1 MFEKF
6 TEGSIKV
13 IMVAQEEAR
22 RMGHNFVGTEQLLL
36 GLIGQRNGIAAKALK
51 KLKITLRNTRKEIQ
65 LYIGRGSG
73 FVSSEIPFTPRA
85 KRVLEMAL
93 IEGKD
98 IGQNYV
104 GTEHLLLA
112 LLSETD
118 GVATRTLD
126 KMNVNIP
133 RLKGLVYEGIEER
146 QEKLG
151 RNKPKN
157 QTEQY
162 LLARKSQR
170 TVTPTLDLYSQ
181 NISQQAFAGTLD
193 PVIGR
198 EKEIDDV
205 TAILSRRGKNNPV
218 LLGEPGVGKT
228 AVTEGLAI
236 MILKQSGPD
245 FLDGSVVI
253 GLDLGSV
260 LAGTKYRGEFEDRL
274 KRILEEIQEAKDIIL
289 VIDEVHTLVGAGAAE
304 GAVDAANILKPALAR
319 GKFRCVGAT
328 TKDEYSKYIERD
340 KALVRRFQPVIV
352 EEPHLG
358 TAIEICLG
366 LKTKFEAHHNLI
378 YDRVAVEQAVI
389 LADRYIADRFL
400 PDKAIDVMDEA
411 GGRVRLENK
420 RLPEG
425 LKSLLSEL
433 TKTLEE
439 KEDFVR
445 ANKFDKAREKL
456 DRELELRTHIR
467 IFKNTVLGNIKRKI
481 VRPELDK
488 VVEDDVAKVVA
499 NWTGIPVNKI
509 GGAESKKL
517 LEMEKTLQGR
527 VIGQKHA
534 IKAVAASIKRARVG
548 FRNPNRPIASFIFAG
563 PTGVGKTE
571 LTKAL
576 TDFMFEN
583 KNSFIR
589 LDMSEYMEKHTTAK
603 LIGSP
608 PGYVGYNEGGLL
620 TEAVRK
626 TPYSVVLFDE
636 VEKAHPDVFNLLL
649 QILDDGRLSDS
660 QGKVIDF
667 TNTVVIM
674 TTNLG
679 SDVIQDQSGLS
690 NNKNEEIDDDDS
702 SFDSDLKL
710 LVNDTTYRTW
720 DPVPEKENPNRVI
733 RKTTFL
739 VKEKLKSFFRPEF
752 LNRIDEIITFNHL
765 SKKDIWDISDIMI
778 KELVERVKTRNISLT
793 VEEQVR
799 SLLVDEGYDPLY
811 GARPLRRTVMKFLE
825 DKLAETCLS
834 TEFREGTRINIK
846 RKTLETLKSEFAE
859 KNEYDEL
866 RFLLDNS
873 PIRLFSENENESTKM
888 VKLAYMYSESNNDL
902 ENIDVMYKNPFGA
915 EDYHTYTNLL
925 DIEIFEPKER
935 KFTEHPERKSMYME
949 DSEETKR
956 KNKKPLG
963 DKEWNDEIRA
973 WDF

>member
-6 TEGSIKV
+6 TEGAIKV

-51 KLKITLRNTRKEIQ
+51 KLKVTLRKTRKEIQ

-93 IEGKD
+93 IEGRD

-126 KMNVNIP
+126 KMMVNIP
-133 RLKGLVYEGIEER
+133 RLKGLVYEAIEER
-146 QEKLG
+146 QEKMGKKKTL
-151 RNKPKN
+151 N
-157 QTEQY
+157 QTERY
-162 LLARKSQR
+162 MLARKSQR
-170 TVTPTLDLYSQ
+170 SITPTLDLYSQ
-181 NISQQAFAGTLD
+181 NISQQAIEGVLD

-198 EKEIDDV
+198 EKEINDV

-236 MILKQSGPD
+236 IIIKQSGPD

-260 LAGTKYRGEFEDRL
+260 LAGTKYRGEFEERL
-274 KRILEEIQEAKDIIL
+274 KRILDEVQEAKEIIL

-319 GKFRCVGAT
+319 GRFRCVGAT

-340 KALVRRFQPVIV
+340 KALTRRFQPVIV
-352 EEPHLG
+352 EEPHVG

-366 LKTKFEAHHNLI
+366 LKGKFESHHNLI

-400 PDKAIDVMDEA
+400 PDKAIDVLDEA

-425 LKSLLSEL
+425 LKDLLSEL
-433 TKTLEE
+433 TETLEE
-439 KEDFVR
+439 KENFVR

-456 DRELELRTHIR
+456 DKELELRTHIR
-467 IFKNTVLGNIKRKI
+467 IFKKTVIANVDQGI

-488 VVEDDVAKVVA
+488 VVENDVAKVVA
-499 NWTGIPVNKI
+499 NWTGIPVNKMS
-509 GGAESKKL
+509 GEESQKL
-517 LEMEKTLQGR
+517 LKMEKTLRGR

-534 IKAVAASIKRARVG
+534 IKSVTASIKRARVG

-576 TDFMFEN
+576 TDFLFEN

-667 TNTVVIM
+667 TNTVIIM

-679 SDVIQDQSGLS
+679 SDVIQDQSGLT
-690 NNKNEEIDDDDS
+690 NNKNKEVDDES
-702 SFDSDLKL
+702 KFNSDLKL
-710 LVNDTTYRTW
+710 LVKDTLYRTW
-720 DPVPEKENPNRVI
+720 DPVPEKESPTRVI
-733 RKTTFL
+733 RKTAFL
-739 VKEKLKSFFRPEF
+739 VKEKLKTFFRPEF
-752 LNRIDEIITFNHL
+752 LNRIDEIIIFNHL
-765 SKKDIWDISDIMI
+765 AKKDIWDISDIMI
-778 KELVERVKTRNISLT
+778 KELIERVKSKNISLT
-793 VEEQVR
+793 IEEQVR

-811 GARPLRRTVMKFLE
+811 GARPLRRTVMTFLE
-825 DKLAETCLS
+825 DRLAETCLS
-834 TEFREGTRINIK
+834 KEFREGTRINIK
-846 RKTLETLKSEFAE
+846 RKTLETLKTELAE

-873 PIRLFSENENESTKM
+873 PIRLFSDDESESTKM
-888 VKLAYMYSESNNDL
+888 VKLTYMYSEYNNDL
-902 ENIDVMYKNPFGA
+902 ENINVMYKNPFGA
-915 EDYHTYTNLL
+915 EDYDTYTNLL

-935 KFTEHPERKSMYME
+935 EFNEHPERKSLYAP

-963 DKEWNDEIRA
+963 DEEWNAEVRS

>member
-6 TEGSIKV
+6 TEGAIKV

-51 KLKITLRNTRKEIQ
+51 KLKVTLRKTRKEIE

-93 IEGKD
+93 IEGRD

-126 KMNVNIP
+126 KMMVNIP
-133 RLKGLVYEGIEER
+133 RLKGLVYEAIEER
-146 QEKLG
+146 QEKMGKKKTL
-151 RNKPKN
+151 N
-157 QTEQY
+157 QTERY
-162 LLARKSQR
+162 MLARKSQR
-170 TVTPTLDLYSQ
+170 SITPTLDLYSQ
-181 NISQQAFAGTLD
+181 NISQQAIEGVLD

-198 EKEIDDV
+198 EKEINDV

-236 MILKQSGPD
+236 IIIKQSGPD

-260 LAGTKYRGEFEDRL
+260 LAGTKYRGEFEERL
-274 KRILEEIQEAKDIIL
+274 KRILDEVQEAKEIIL

-319 GKFRCVGAT
+319 GRFRCVGAT

-340 KALVRRFQPVIV
+340 KALTRRFQPVIV
-352 EEPHLG
+352 EEPHVG

-366 LKTKFEAHHNLI
+366 LKGKFESHHNLI

-400 PDKAIDVMDEA
+400 PDKAIDVLDEA

-420 RLPEG
+420 RLPDG
-425 LKSLLSEL
+425 LKDLLSEL
-433 TKTLEE
+433 TETLEE
-439 KEDFVR
+439 KENFVR

-456 DRELELRTHIR
+456 DKELELRTHIR
-467 IFKNTVLGNIKRKI
+467 IFKKTVIANVDQGI

-488 VVEDDVAKVVA
+488 VVENDVAKVVA
-499 NWTGIPVNKI
+499 NWTGIPVNKMS
-509 GGAESKKL
+509 GEESQKL
-517 LEMEKTLQGR
+517 LKMEKTLRGR

-534 IKAVAASIKRARVG
+534 IKSVTASIKRARVG

-576 TDFMFEN
+576 TDFLFEN

-667 TNTVVIM
+667 TNTVIIM

-679 SDVIQDQSGLS
+679 SDVIQEQSGLT
-690 NNKNEEIDDDDS
+690 NNKNKEVDDES
-702 SFDSDLKL
+702 KFNSDLKL
-710 LVNDTTYRTW
+710 LVNDTMYRTW
-720 DPVPEKENPNRVI
+720 DPVPEKESPNRVI
-733 RKTTFL
+733 RKTAFL
-739 VKEKLKSFFRPEF
+739 VKEKLKTFFRPEF
-752 LNRIDEIITFNHL
+752 LNRIDEIIIFNHL

-778 KELVERVKTRNISLT
+778 KELIERVKSKNISLT
-793 VEEQVR
+793 IEEQVR

-811 GARPLRRTVMKFLE
+811 GARPLRRTVMTFLE
-825 DKLAETCLS
+825 DRLAETCLS
-834 TEFREGTRINIK
+834 KEFREGTRINIK
-846 RKTLETLKSEFAE
+846 RKTLETLKTELAE

-873 PIRLFSENENESTKM
+873 PIRLFSDDESESTKM
-888 VKLAYMYSESNNDL
+888 VKLTYMYSEYNNDL
-902 ENIDVMYKNPFGA
+902 ENINVMYKNPFGA
-915 EDYHTYTNLL
+915 EDYDTYTNLL

-935 KFTEHPERKSMYME
+935 EFNEHPERKSLYAP

-963 DKEWNDEIRA
+963 DEEWNAEVRS

>member
-6 TEGSIKV
+6 TEGAIKV

-51 KLKITLRNTRKEIQ
+51 KLKVTLRKTRKEIQ

-93 IEGKD
+93 IEGRD

-126 KMNVNIP
+126 KMMVNIP
-133 RLKGLVYEGIEER
+133 RLKGLVYEAIEER
-146 QEKLG
+146 QEKMGKKKTL
-151 RNKPKN
+151 N
-157 QTEQY
+157 QTERY
-162 LLARKSQR
+162 MLARKSQR
-170 TVTPTLDLYSQ
+170 SITPTLDLYSQ
-181 NISQQAFAGTLD
+181 NISQQAIEGVLD

-198 EKEIDDV
+198 EKEINDV

-236 MILKQSGPD
+236 IIIKQSGPD

-260 LAGTKYRGEFEDRL
+260 LAGTKYRGEFEERL
-274 KRILEEIQEAKDIIL
+274 KRILDEVQEAKEIIL

-319 GKFRCVGAT
+319 GRFRCVGAT

-340 KALVRRFQPVIV
+340 KALTRRFQPVIV
-352 EEPHLG
+352 EEPHVG

-366 LKTKFEAHHNLI
+366 LKGKFESHHNLI

-400 PDKAIDVMDEA
+400 PDKAIDVLDEA

-425 LKSLLSEL
+425 LKDLLSEL
-433 TKTLEE
+433 TETLEE
-439 KEDFVR
+439 KENFVR

-456 DRELELRTHIR
+456 DKELELRTHIR
-467 IFKNTVLGNIKRKI
+467 IFKKTVIANVDQGI

-488 VVEDDVAKVVA
+488 VVENDVAKVVA
-499 NWTGIPVNKI
+499 NWTGIPVNKMS
-509 GGAESKKL
+509 GEESQKL
-517 LEMEKTLQGR
+517 LKMEKTLRGR

-534 IKAVAASIKRARVG
+534 IKSVTASIKRARVG

-576 TDFMFEN
+576 TDFLFEN

-667 TNTVVIM
+667 TNTVIIM

-679 SDVIQDQSGLS
+679 SDVIQEQSGLT
-690 NNKNEEIDDDDS
+690 NNKNKEVDDES
-702 SFDSDLKL
+702 KFNSDLKL
-710 LVNDTTYRTW
+710 LVNDTMYRTW
-720 DPVPEKENPNRVI
+720 DPVPEKESPNRVI
-733 RKTTFL
+733 RKTAFL
-739 VKEKLKSFFRPEF
+739 VKEKLKTFFRPEF
-752 LNRIDEIITFNHL
+752 LNRIDEIIIFNHL
-765 SKKDIWDISDIMI
+765 AKKDIWDISDIMI
-778 KELVERVKTRNISLT
+778 KELIERVKSKNISLT
-793 VEEQVR
+793 IEEQVR

-811 GARPLRRTVMKFLE
+811 GARPLRRTVMTFLE
-825 DKLAETCLS
+825 DRLAETCLS
-834 TEFREGTRINIK
+834 KEFREGTRINIK
-846 RKTLETLKSEFAE
+846 RKTLETLKTELAE

-873 PIRLFSENENESTKM
+873 PIRLFSDDESESTKM
-888 VKLAYMYSESNNDL
+888 VKLTYMYSEYNNDL
-902 ENIDVMYKNPFGA
+902 ENINVMYKNPFGA
-915 EDYHTYTNLL
+915 EDYDTYTNLL

-935 KFTEHPERKSMYME
+935 EFNEHPERKSLYAP

-963 DKEWNDEIRA
+963 DEEWNAEVRS

>member
-13 IMVAQEEAR
+13 IMVAQEEAK

-36 GLIGQRNGIAAKALK
+36 GLIGQRQGIAAKALK
-51 KLKITLRNTRKEIQ
+51 KMRVTLRVTRKEIQ
-65 LYIGRGSG
+65 LYIGRGNG
-73 FVSSEIPFTPRA
+73 FVTSEIPFTPRA

-93 IEGKD
+93 IEGRD

-118 GVATRTLD
+118 GVATRTLN

-133 RLKGLVYEGIEER
+133 RLKALVYEAIEER
-146 QEKLG
+146 QDKLG
-151 RNKPKN
+151 KTKPLN
-157 QTEQY
+157 QTERY
-162 LLARKSQR
+162 MLARKSQR
-170 TVTPTLDLYSQ
+170 TITPTLDLYSQ
-181 NISQQAFAGTLD
+181 NISEQAFNGMLD

-198 EKEIDDV
+198 EKEINDV

-236 MILKQSGPD
+236 MIMKQSGPD
-245 FLDGSVVI
+245 FLDGSIVI

-260 LAGTKYRGEFEDRL
+260 LAGTKYRGEFEERL
-274 KRILEEIQEAKDIIL
+274 KKILDEIQEAKDIIL

-340 KALVRRFQPVIV
+340 KALTRRFQPVMV
-352 EEPHLG
+352 EEPHVG

-366 LKTKFEAHHNLI
+366 LKGKFESHHNLI

-400 PDKAIDVMDEA
+400 PDKAIDVLDEA

-425 LKSLLSEL
+425 LRSLLNEL
-433 TKTLEE
+433 TEILQE
-439 KEDFVR
+439 KEGFVR
-445 ANKFDKAREKL
+445 ANEFDKAREKL

-467 IFKNTVLGNIKRKI
+467 IFKKTVLAKLGQGII
-481 VRPELDK
+481 RPDLDT

-509 GGAESKKL
+509 SGAESKKI
-517 LEMEKTLQGR
+517 LEMEKTLQGK

-534 IKAVAASIKRARVG
+534 IKSVAASIKRARVG

-576 TDFMFEN
+576 TNFMFEN

-636 VEKAHPDVFNLLL
+636 VEKAHPDIFNLLL

-660 QGKVIDF
+660 QGQVVDF

-679 SDVIQDQSGLS
+679 SDVIQEQSGILS
-690 NNKNEEIDDDDS
+690 NKNKEVDDEDS
-702 SFDSDLKL
+702 TFDSDLKL
-710 LVNDTTYRTW
+710 LINDTYYRTW
-720 DPVPEKENPNRVI
+720 DPVPEKENPKRII
-733 RKTTFL
+733 RKTTSL

-778 KELVERVKTRNISLT
+778 KELVERVKSKNIHLD
-793 VEEQVR
+793 VQEQVR

-834 TEFREGTRINIK
+834 KEFRQGTRIKIK
-846 RKTLETLKSEFAE
+846 RKTLETLKIELAE

-866 RFLLDNS
+866 RFLLENS
-873 PIRLFSENENESTKM
+873 PIRLFSKDESESKKM
-888 VKLAYMYSESNNDL
+888 IKHEYMYSKYNSDL
-902 ENIDVMYKNPFGA
+902 ENINLIYKNPFGA
-915 EDYHTYTNLL
+915 EDYNIYTNLL
-925 DIEIFEPKER
+925 DIEIIEPEKR
-935 KFTEHPERKSMYME
+935 IFNE
-949 DSEETKR
+949 DPKR
-956 KNKKPLG
+956 KKLDPSDGEEKKKKKNKPSE
-963 DKEWNDEIRA
+963 DKE
-973 WDF
+973 